1 MTVAN
6 LFAQHRAGKVS
17 KEKFLYEVRRD
28 AQLPFI
34 SNLTSYEDAIK
45 MLKQKSV
52 IKEAGMYG
60 NSDGDYDQNQKDKE
74 EIELVYDAGYAAF
87 NAGDMERA
95 EKLYKRAR
103 FLGAYLAWDERDL
116 PPYDQ
121 VKESKSPKRLVKEAG
136 KYDISDRDIPGLDK
150 TQIKTLETWINLI
163 NADLNWWNTQ
173 YPNYSGNASI
183 IMGDISKAFNL
194 SIDDFVKKYEGNNPI
209 AVANLAKKQI
219 SKKQEGLNE
228 SKKIIKE
235 AKFGVYIPNG
245 TKEGTKLDIA
255 VEYKN
260 HPYAKVYFNAE
271 FVSDKDGTYTFNTK
285 EGKIKIPHADLIT
298 YKKSSE
304 KQGGLNESKKII
316 KEQEDLY
323 HQIDRL
329 NPILVKKAVN
339 SELAKLPMI
348 DAAIYQ
354 KTTEKVVKKL
364 QKDPKAYDDVVV
376 ANAKEIH
383 KIDDKKKMVPV
394 KNELKDPHHQM
405 KSPKGAEK
413 HKSNTKAS
421 KTENKKGKPKGVKE
435 MSSTAK
441 GHKGVEQ
448 MKHPEKNHKI
458 MESLLSFMFKKKLN
472 EDTHHEY
479 GVGQAIDTPDGRGT
493 VKEIIG
499 STVTLEFEST
509 GDLKDYQMNV
519 LTHFK
524 EEAKKPV
531 EEKTPEVK
539 KEMPTM
545 DEKKDKVI
553 QKVMEFLKKKK
564 KMKEVQQG
572 STQISTANPTNPD
585 SVAIQT
591 AKNLAKKG
599 LPTSFVKPTAG

>member
-45 MLKQKSV
+45 MLKQKSI
-52 IKEAGMYG
+52 IKEI
-60 NSDGDYDQNQKDKE
+60 QKD
-74 EIELVYDAGYAAF
+74 
-87 NAGDMERA
+87 
-95 EKLYKRAR
+95 
-103 FLGAYLAWDERDL
+103 
-116 PPYDQ
+116 
-121 VKESKSPKRLVKEAG
+121 
-136 KYDISDRDIPGLDK
+136 
-150 TQIKTLETWINLI
+150 INGTPLH
-163 NADLNWWNTQ
+163 
-173 YPNYSGNASI
+173 ASI
-183 IMGDISKAFNL
+183 AQIMGP
-194 SIDDFVKKYEGNNPI
+194 DDP
-209 AVANLAKKQI
+209 LAKKHVNDWTPYDHERFWHI
-219 SKKQEGLNE
+219 MDMVRTTGKAPGPLSGKNRFPVDEIGKSKSLKT
-228 SKKIIKE
+228 I
-235 AKFGVYIPNG
+235 V
-245 TKEGTKLDIA
+245 
-255 VEYKN
+255 
-260 HPYAKVYFNAE
+260 
-271 FVSDKDGTYTFNTK
+271 
-285 EGKIKIPHADLIT
+285 
-298 YKKSSE
+298 
-304 KQGGLNESKKII
+304 
-316 KEQEDLY
+316 KEQTDL
-323 HQIDRL
+323 HLQIDRL

-354 KTTEKVVKKL
+354 KTTERVVKKL

-383 KIDDKKKMVPV
+383 KIDEKSKMVPV
-394 KNELKDPHHQM
+394 KKELKDPHHQM
-405 KSPKGAEK
+405 KSPKGVEK

-519 LTHFK
+519 LTHFR

>member
-45 MLKQKSV
+45 MLKQKSI
-52 IKEAGMYG
+52 IKEI
-60 NSDGDYDQNQKDKE
+60 QKD
-74 EIELVYDAGYAAF
+74 INGTPLHASIAQIMGPD
-87 NAGDMERA
+87 DP
-95 EKLYKRAR
+95 
-103 FLGAYLAWDERDL
+103 LAKKHVNDWT
-116 PPYDQ
+116 PYDHERFWHIMDM
-121 VKESKSPKRLVKEAG
+121 VRTTGKAPGPLSGKNRFPVDEIGKLVKEG
-136 KYDISDRDIPGLDK
+136 VNTTDK
-150 TQIKTLETWINLI
+150 FDVVLKN
-163 NADLNWWNTQ
+163 
-173 YPNYSGNASI
+173 G
-183 IMGDISKAFNL
+183 
-194 SIDDFVKKYEGNNPI
+194 KKYHNVTFTTHNSFETEDGVSMMNQDI
-209 AVANLAKKQI
+209 AKTTKSPEKQG
-219 SKKQEGLNE
+219 GLNE

-260 HPYAKVYFNAE
+260 HPYAKIYFDAE
-271 FVSDKDGTYTFNTK
+271 FVSDKDGKYTFNTK
-285 EGKIKIPHADLIT
+285 EGKIKIPHADLVT
-298 YKKSSE
+298 YRKSSQ
-304 KQGGLNESKKII
+304 KQEGLNESKKII
-316 KEQEDLY
+316 KEQTDL
-323 HQIDRL
+323 HLQIDRL

-383 KIDDKKKMVPV
+383 KIDEKSKMVPV
-394 KNELKDPHHQM
+394 KKELKDPHHQM

-519 LTHFK
+519 LTHFR

-564 KMKEVQQG
+564 KMTELKKGAVNIRT
-572 STQISTANPTNPD
+572 SNPKNPD
-585 SVAIQT
+585 STSIQT
-591 AKNLAKKG
+591 AQNLSARG
-599 LPTSFVKPTAG
+599 VDTVFVSDTNK